1 VSAIAVHREHRCD
14 LRQNARSRLL
24 PFAFQHFNTES
35 PALCAHSAVL
45 VLELQAC
52 LFERRALARFNSKEN
67 ITMLRSPRLPR
78 LIQSILASLL
88 FALCCET
95 GIAANT
101 IKIGTVVWIGYG
113 PFYVADALDLYK
125 KYGVK
130 VTLQYFTDP
139 ALIPPA
145 IAGDSVDGGMLTY
158 DQVIGQ
164 VAKSIPMKV
173 VMPIDYSNGGD
184 AIVASKDISKV
195 SDFKG
200 KKVAYNPLSP
210 SDFLLAY
217 ALQVNKM
224 SEKDIQPVN
233 MTPEAIPAAMASGSL
248 PVGVTY
254 EPNVSQIIGLESGSK
269 FHVVY
274 SSKDAPG
281 LITDVLVFKPEYIKA
296 HPKEV
301 AAIIHGYLDAMEYM
315 KKNPDEAAT
324 LIGKAM
330 GVSADEV
337 KDQMKGVYNIP
348 LSDMPKNFA
357 KSKAT
362 TSLHASGAVIGKIL
376 IANGQIKKTP
386 PIEETYDESLLKG
399 LARK

>member
-1 VSAIAVHREHRCD
+1 MLFHSPRLRRVLASA
-14 LRQNARSRLL
+14 
-24 PFAFQHFNTES
+24 FACFFF
-35 PALCAHSAVL
+35 ALCA
-45 VLELQAC
+45 
-52 LFERRALARFNSKEN
+52 
-67 ITMLRSPRLPR
+67 P
-78 LIQSILASLL
+78 ASM
-88 FALCCET
+88 
-95 GIAANT
+95 AAGP

-145 IAGDSVDGGMLTY
+145 ILGGSVDGGMLTY

-164 VAKSIPMKV
+164 VAKSMPMKV

-184 AIVASKDISKV
+184 AIVASKDITKV
-195 SDFKG
+195 TDFKG
-200 KKVAYNPLSP
+200 KKVAFNPLSP

-248 PVGVTY
+248 PIGVTY
-254 EPNVSQIIGLESGSK
+254 EPNVSQITALEGGAK

-274 SSKDAPG
+274 SSKEAPG
-281 LITDVLVFKPEYIKA
+281 LITDVLVFTPAYIKA
-296 HPKEV
+296 HPKEIT
-301 AAIIHGYLDAMEYM
+301 AIIKGYLDGMAYM
-315 KKNPDEAAT
+315 KSNPDDAAK

-330 GVSADEV
+330 GVTADEV
-337 KDQMKGVYNIP
+337 KDQLSGVYNIP
-348 LSDMPKNFA
+348 AAEMPKNFI
-357 KSKAT
+357 KSKDT
-362 TSLHASGAVIGKIL
+362 TSLYSSGAVIGKIL
-376 IANGQIKKTP
+376 IDNGQIKKTP
-386 PIEETYDESLLKG
+386 AIEDTYDDALLKG
-399 LARK
+399 VLKK